1 MSLKDRLT
9 STNNTSALKAPWS
22 GTTATWMYHLKNTT
36 KQSEMHSD
44 NSGTAGKGYSLA
56 GDPTKSGLPENK
68 YFRFSLN
75 KTVSVPN
82 PSTIDSNTGVTTTYT
97 THYPGNGQLGT
108 GRYSQ
113 NAPEGKTPGGL

>member
-1 MSLKDRLT
+1 MSLKDLVD
-9 STNNTSALKAPWS
+9 NANTKSAFQALWS
-22 GTTATWMYHLKNTT
+22 PSPSAALGLKNTT

-44 NSGTAGKGYSLA
+44 NSGTAGKGYSLS
-56 GDPTKSGLPENK
+56 GDPTKNALPKNQ
-68 YFRFSLN
+68 YFRYQTN

-82 PSTIDSNTGVTTTYT
+82 PSTIDSNSGVSTTYT

-113 NAPEGKTPGGL
+113 NAPEGKNPGGL